1 MIVITL
7 PHGKANETTNHD
19 VGAVE
24 FLPYLETAL
33 TNLNL
38 NYEVLVGDSHRELVD
53 LNRKQAYGTE
63 YYKEM
68 CGLLEKAS
76 FHLDLHSFPFVRED
90 ASEEEALTSMGD
102 DLRAWSVHTAVF
114 LDVDSV
120 TNPIILRNIVEK
132 IEQRFDIGVFDVS
145 IEGAYLTTVASVLF
159 ELPSILMEVND
170 QSSED
175 YEELADYLAASLA
188 DFA

>member
-1 MIVITL
+1 
-7 PHGKANETTNHD
+7 
-19 VGAVE
+19 
-24 FLPYLETAL
+24 
-33 TNLNL
+33 
-38 NYEVLVGDSHRELVD
+38 
-53 LNRKQAYGTE
+53 
-63 YYKEM
+63 
-68 CGLLEKAS
+68 
-76 FHLDLHSFPFVRED
+76 
-90 ASEEEALTSMGD
+90 MGD

-132 IEQRFDIGVFDVS
+132 VEQRFDIGVFDVS

-170 QSSED
+170 RSSED
-175 YEELADYLAASLA
+175 YEELANYLAASFV